1 MYVLYIQTL
10 SLVKEQLELLQT
22 TYIDLYMLHSP
33 IGNRALQVGMYGYM
47 YVCMYVHI
55 HTT

>member
-1 MYVLYIQTL
+1 MYIQTL

-33 IGNRALQVGMYGYM
+33 IGNRDLQVGMY
-47 YVCMYVHI
+47 VCPHTYIHI
-55 HTT
+55 K